1 MLDKWRERR
10 RLKREIASIERRY
23 RSKLRAATEE
33 DRENFESERE
43 SELVSPQM
51 LLEIIEYEVLVGKA
65 QRLGL
70 DPRQVDSSSHGGGM
84 NTTNPRLRKLI
95 RDERLSIAGQ
105 WVKILVPVLTILV
118 SLLGLLVALVTV
130 LRK

>member
-33 DRENFESERE
+33 DQENLEKERE

-51 LLEIIEYEVLVGKA
+51 LLEIIEYEVLVA
-65 QRLGL
+65 RL
-70 DPRQVDSSSHGGGM
+70 
-84 NTTNPRLRKLI
+84 K
-95 RDERLSIAGQ
+95 
-105 WVKILVPVLTILV
+105 VLAWIP
-118 SLLGLLVALVTV
+118 AKEIPARTV
-130 LRK
+130 RE